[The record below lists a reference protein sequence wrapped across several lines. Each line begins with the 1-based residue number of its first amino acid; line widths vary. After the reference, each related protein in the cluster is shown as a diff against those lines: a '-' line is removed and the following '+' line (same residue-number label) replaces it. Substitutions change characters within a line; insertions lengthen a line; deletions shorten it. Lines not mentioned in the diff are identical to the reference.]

1 MTIFLADAGSIA
13 TSVALFLIALAAALT
28 FLFFGLKWIGRN
40 EDQARAALSKVG
52 ITPLD
57 PIVPISD
64 PGDAPPPPTPLVTTP
79 PQPIVLAVPTG
90 GAPRLTSA
98 SRGVIDLAEGA
109 NLVSREAGA
118 ICLSGESTVSRRH
131 AELVRT
137 GDVVIVR
144 DLGSTNGTFVNGA
157 RVSGDQS
164 LRPGDRVRFGA
175 VELQYEA

>member
-1 MTIFLADAGSIA
+1 MTTFLADAGSIA

-28 FLFFGLKWIGRN
+28 FLFFGLKWVGRN

-57 PIVPISD
+57 PIVPVPD
-64 PGDAPPPPTPLVTTP
+64 PGTAPAPPAPTIAAP
-79 PQPIVLAVPTG
+79 PQPIVLSAPAG
-90 GAPRLTSA
+90 GSPRLTNP
-98 SRGVIDLAEGA
+98 SRGTIELAEGA

-118 ICLSGESTVSRRH
+118 ILLTGESTVSRRH

-137 GDVVIVR
+137 GAVVIVR

-157 RVSGDQS
+157 RVTGDQS

-175 VELQYEA
+175 VEMQYES